1 MIRLATVFS
10 GIGAIEH
17 ALERMNIDTEIVFAC
32 DNGDVDVLSKKID
45 IDMDQISTELKSLKG
60 YIDEI
65 EFSDDDDYE
74 NQLIDMFNSAEKE
87 YVNVKDSLDSVN
99 IDNYE
104 NLVITVLNTI
114 LAMEDLSKNR
124 IKIFN
129 GFKDALNEKP
139 SLTQK
144 KLFLYRIILKIIN
157 DFKRDNSLDN
167 LGNDDFEFQSSINVD
182 LPVFKLYVRNS
193 LLTM

>member
-65 EFSDDDDYE
+65 EFSDDDDG
-74 NQLIDMFNSAEKE
+74 NPGR
-87 YVNVKDSLDSVN
+87 VSV
-99 IDNYE
+99 
-104 NLVITVLNTI
+104 
-114 LAMEDLSKNR
+114 
-124 IKIFN
+124 
-129 GFKDALNEKP
+129 EKP
-139 SLTQK
+139 GRVQK
-144 KLFLYRIILKIIN
+144 AP
-157 DFKRDNSLDN
+157 
-167 LGNDDFEFQSSINVD
+167 
-182 LPVFKLYVRNS
+182 PVRHRPDHPRGG
-193 LLTM
+193 